1 MIIYDKTFI
10 LLLLITMIPV
20 GAIFTGIIIAVVSS
34 WITVQLSLK
43 KFQKEKL
50 WERKL
55 EAYKNH

>member
-1 MIIYDKTFI
+1 MIIYNKTFI